1 VLAIAQG
8 VHWLPEAVV
17 VEGREL
23 AVRCKVEQ
31 WHLLPERAI
40 AVVTIQLRWFE
51 HEDPPVDPPAIILR
65 LFLEALHDVS
75 LIDLQS
81 GYAKQVSS
89 AHYDKQACAYDSYTY
104 LQSRRFA

>member
-1 VLAIAQG
+1 M
-8 VHWLPEAVV
+8 

-31 WHLLPERAI
+31 WLLLPESAI
-40 AVVTIQLRWFE
+40 AVATIQLRWFE
-51 HEDPPVDPPAIILR
+51 HEDPPVDSPAITLR
-65 LFLEALHDVS
+65 LFLEARHDVS

-89 AHYDKQACAYDSYTY
+89 AQYDEQACVYDSYTC
-104 LQSRRFA
+104 LQSRTFA

>member
-1 VLAIAQG
+1 M
-8 VHWLPEAVV
+8 V

-31 WHLLPERAI
+31 WLLLPESAI
-40 AVVTIQLRWFE
+40 AVVTIQLRWFA
-51 HEDPPVDPPAIILR
+51 HDPPADPLAITLR
-65 LFLEALHDVS
+65 LSLEARHDVS

-89 AHYDKQACAYDSYTY
+89 AHYDKQACAYDSYTH
-104 LQSRRFA
+104 LQSRTFA